1 MDMEQFDA
9 QKATRVWQR
18 VQNRETPEPLRKD
31 QVGLIRAV
39 GEQAAYYRNLSRAM
53 PGKYGERLRDY
64 GRQQQRAAEC
74 LKGIC
79 RITGIP
85 LPQGQHKAMPPEPPM
100 RMLEKCCHGEKGLV
114 AEYTA
119 RAADPEWGRVYTRM
133 ATEAAE
139 RCCGLLEIL
148 GAMGK

>member
-9 QKATRVWQR
+9 EKAARVWQR
-18 VQNRETPEPLRKD
+18 VQSREAPEPLRKEP
-31 QVGLIRAV
+31 GALIRAA
-39 GEQAAYYRNLSRAM
+39 GEQAAYYRNLSRAL

-64 GRQQQRAAEC
+64 VRQQQRDADC

-79 RITGIP
+79 RICGITP
-85 LPQGQHKAMPPEPPM
+85 ALGPAKPVQPEPPA
-100 RMLEKCCHGEKGLV
+100 RMLEKCCHGERRLFG
-114 AEYTA
+114 EYSA
-119 RAADPEWGRVYTRM
+119 RTGDPDWGRVYGKM

-148 GAMGK
+148 GAMGR